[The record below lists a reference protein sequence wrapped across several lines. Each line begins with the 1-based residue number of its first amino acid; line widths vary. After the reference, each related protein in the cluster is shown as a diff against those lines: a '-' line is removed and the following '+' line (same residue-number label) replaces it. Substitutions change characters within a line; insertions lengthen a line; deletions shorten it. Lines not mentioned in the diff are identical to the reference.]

1 MSYSFTGEWV
11 HDLDRWLTTDPRD
24 EAKPVHICKHGCE
37 IYEGETYYEIDGNIY
52 CENCIEESRKEAE
65 FDYPE
70 DYDDICE

>member
-11 HDLDRWLTTDPRD
+11 HDLDRYLTTDPRD

-52 CENCIEESRKEAE
+52 CEDCVKEGEKEAE